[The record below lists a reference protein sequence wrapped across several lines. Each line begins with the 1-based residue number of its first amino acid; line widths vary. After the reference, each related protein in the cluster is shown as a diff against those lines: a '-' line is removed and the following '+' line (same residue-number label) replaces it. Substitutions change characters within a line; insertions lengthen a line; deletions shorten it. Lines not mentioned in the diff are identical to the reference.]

1 MIPPEPTLGGPQ
13 LSAILSK
20 ATYYLWAAERDGM
33 YYESFR
39 FIVALLAGTVPCKI
53 DPALTAAGFDVPG
66 VYASVSAF
74 DTEVR
79 DIGYSG
85 MYRRARDFY
94 VSRGRLGEHLS
105 GALRLV

>member
-1 MIPPEPTLGGPQ
+1 
-13 LSAILSK
+13 
-20 ATYYLWAAERDGM
+20 
-33 YYESFR
+33 
-39 FIVALLAGTVPCKI
+39 LAGTVPCKI
-53 DPALTAAGFDVPG
+53 DPALSVAGFDIPG

-79 DIGYSG
+79 DVGFSG